1 MVCFVSPSTNI
12 AVSVPKLFSFLFFF
26 FGWLVLFGFVL
37 GDVQHFVS

>member
-12 AVSVPKLFSFLFFF
+12 AVSVPKLFSFFFF

-37 GDVQHFVS
+37 GVVKHFVS

>member
-12 AVSVPKLFSFLFFF
+12 AVSVPKLFFFFFF